1 MPSLLRRRSPGTYNL
16 KDDIGET
23 KNLVASAP
31 KKAAA
36 MKAQLDAMLES
47 HNAAIPTKVPAKPT
61 RPARKK
67 RAKAKQPAKAKRP

>member
-1 MPSLLRRRSPGTYNL
+1 
-16 KDDIGET
+16 
-23 KNLVASAP
+23 
-31 KKAAA
+31 